1 MHIFDQIDPL
11 GLERRERQLWL
22 LALSIFILVA
32 LGMALMIYP
41 AAFSRPMA
49 LIVTIPREIFFGF
62 CAMVLLA
69 VSYTSAHN

>member
-1 MHIFDQIDPL
+1 
-11 GLERRERQLWL
+11 
-22 LALSIFILVA
+22 
-32 LGMALMIYP
+32 
-41 AAFSRPMA
+41 MA